1 MRSYVCVFKKK
12 NKEQRTET
20 DCRGRGVKKFEE
32 RKKKKEKRKT
42 LDFSHPLTRYVPSSR
57 ERRRRRRREEQE
69 Q

>member
-1 MRSYVCVFKKK
+1 VCVLKKRTK
-12 NKEQRTET
+12 NKEQRQMT
-20 DCRGRGVKKFEE
+20 DRGVKKFEE
-32 RKKKKEKRKT
+32 RKRKKKT